1 MFDPNSVLRGFSRA
15 LYANWL
21 LYKPDRILID
31 CGEGCATALDGSV
44 GSVEKVF
51 LTHAHIDHIG
61 GLPTLLWTRAAG
73 GVTPRPFSIFHSS
86 SDPYIEPLQDYVEK
100 VRSLLSFPIEWHPL
114 DPGSRVELRPNWTLE
129 AFPTRHLS
137 RGQSLGYKV
146 LERRTRLKPEFAT
159 LTQNEISAL
168 ATRGE
173 LDDKKEAFEFL
184 RVAFCGDSLPVESE
198 HVAGAELLVHEATI
212 FEGEGQHPGQN
223 HSSLADA
230 LEVAARAKP
239 KALLLNH
246 LSRHHS
252 RAELETA
259 IRLHASNKEVV
270 ASVWMLLG
278 DQIVEVNTSK

>member
-21 LYKPDRILID
+21 FYKPERILID
-31 CGEGCATALDGSV
+31 CGEGCATALDGAV
-44 GSVEKVF
+44 GSVERVF
-51 LTHAHIDHIG
+51 LTHGHIDHVG

-73 GVTPRPFSIFHSS
+73 GVTPKPLSIFHSS
-86 SDPYIEPLQDYVEK
+86 DDPYIEPLYDYVEK
-100 VRSLLSFPIEWHPL
+100 VRGMLSFPIEWKPL
-114 DPGSRVELRPNWTLE
+114 QVGSRVELRPGWTLE

-137 RGQSLGYKV
+137 KGQSLGYRL
-146 LERRTRLKPEFAT
+146 LERRTRIKPEFAG

-168 ATRGE
+168 AARGE
-173 LDDKKEAFEFL
+173 LDAKKETFEFL
-184 RVAFCGDSLPVESE
+184 KVAFCGDSLPVEIE
-198 HVAGAELLVHEATI
+198 HVEGAELLVHEATI
-212 FEGEGQHPGQN
+212 FEGEGIKPGQN
-223 HSSLADA
+223 HSSLTDA

-252 RAELETA
+252 RTELETV
-259 IRLHASNKEVV
+259 IRLQASNKQVA

-278 DQIVEVNTSK
+278 DQIVAVDTST

>member
-1 MFDPNSVLRGFSRA
+1 MFDPNTVLRGFSRA

-21 LYKPDRILID
+21 LYKPLRILID
-31 CGEGCATALDGSV
+31 CGEGCATDLDGAVS
-44 GSVEKVF
+44 SVERVF
-51 LTHAHIDHIG
+51 LTHGHIDHVG

-73 GVTPRPFSIFHSS
+73 GVIPKSLEIFHSS
-86 SDPYIEPLQDYVEK
+86 DDPFMGPLFAYVEG
-100 VRSLLSFPIEWHPL
+100 VRELLPFPIEWKPL
-114 DPGSRVELRPNWTLE
+114 HPGSRVELRPGWMLE

-137 RGQSLGYKV
+137 QGQSLGYRL
-146 LERRTRLKPEFAT
+146 LEQRTRIKPEFAG

-168 ATRGE
+168 AARDE

-184 RVAFCGDSLPVESE
+184 RVAFCGDSLPVDTA

-212 FEGEGQHPGQN
+212 FEGEGEKPGQN

-230 LEVAARAKP
+230 LEVATRAKP

-252 RAELETA
+252 RVEIETA
-259 IRLHASNKEVV
+259 IRSYASKKEVV

-278 DQIVEVNTSK
+278 DQILQVDTST

>member
-31 CGEGCATALDGSV
+31 CGEGCATALDGGVS
-44 GSVEKVF
+44 SVERVF
-51 LTHAHIDHIG
+51 LTHGHIDHVG
-61 GLPTLLWTRAAG
+61 GLPTLLWTRAASG
-73 GVTPRPFSIFHSS
+73 TTPRPLQIFYPRD
-86 SDPYIEPLQDYVEK
+86 DPYMEPLFAYVAG
-100 VRSLLSFPIEWHPL
+100 VQSLLPFPIEWTPL
-114 DPGSRVELRPNWTLE
+114 NSGSRVELRPGWTLE

-137 RGQSLGYKV
+137 KGQSLGYRV
-146 LERRTRLKPEFAT
+146 LERRTRIKAEFAD
-159 LTQNEISAL
+159 LTQNEISGL
-168 ATRGE
+168 AASGE
-173 LDDKKEAFEFL
+173 LDDKKEVFEFL
-184 RVAFCGDSLPVESE
+184 RVAFCGDSLPVDSV

-212 FEGEGQHPGQN
+212 FEGEGEKPGQG

-230 LEVAARAKP
+230 LEVAALAKP

-252 RAELETA
+252 RAEIETA
-259 IRLHASNKEVV
+259 IRFHASNKKVA

-278 DQIVEVNTSK
+278 DQILAVDTSQ